1 MYFSIFCEHRQLKHG
16 IHVIDPSREV
26 LSHCMTVQVGTSGYK
41 WLQVVLC
48 GYMWFYV
55 VKLFYVVKWFYV
67 AKWLY
72 VAKWFYVVKWF
83 YVAKSDEK
91 WIRLVISCG

>member
-1 MYFSIFCEHRQLKHG
+1 MA
-16 IHVIDPSREV
+16 
-26 LSHCMTVQVGTSGYK
+26 TSGYK
-41 WLQVVLC
+41 WLHC
-48 GYMWFYV
+48 GYTWFYV

-91 WIRLVISCG
+91 WIKVVISCG